1 MTIIRIYHPFR
12 GYFQRQYG
20 VLSVLILVVALCS
33 LIHWWIFIPKA
44 AGVYQQ
50 FVQTSMAQD
59 QEESFI
65 HSISGLLK
73 KKLSK

>member
-20 VLSVLILVVALCS
+20 VLSVLILVVAFVALS
-33 LIHWWIFIPKA
+33 FTGGYLYPRLP
-44 AGVYQQ
+44 VYQQ

-59 QEESFI
+59 QRNHSFI
-65 HSISGLLK
+65 Q
-73 KKLSK
+73 